1 MSTQFENY
9 SVSEI
14 NFIEPVGNDL
24 GNLGAYS
31 LTLTPDAGY
40 TLDASVFNLIAPIPS
55 GITNTSFNQAGPN
68 VRFDFLFANG
78 TIMPANDIEFPL
90 CFQGY
95 AELANFIIQGS
106 VDISTTN
113 ATPLSQLV
121 PYSNSGP
128 YNTAEVVYTQTILA
142 DSNYYFFAEPTA
154 SLAVGN
160 PNAYNITSSKTFGGP
175 NGELTAVTFS
185 VEYTYPAENVSN
197 DLINIE
203 GNAIPIIVDTQL
215 INAFN
220 FSGATGYQFTV
231 NSAGEVRDL
240 NLIGDPNAVYSVSL
254 FDNLGNETV
263 YATNQVMGSS
273 GTAIIP
279 NITIPSYTAGNPPY
293 ELIIS
298 GEINPTIANVGSTV
312 VIDIIQQ
319 EPVFIEVTATTTDSN
334 LSISGIP
341 DTLDLNA
348 NINYVP
354 GSFPTLN
361 FSFAATS
368 SGPPIVELAPVTS
381 NSFTPAIPDPA
392 SPTYDYVLNNLTSA
406 LNSSNDVFT
415 VSGTI
420 EVYSSGASPITHTLN
435 LDNILSTVVLPTIVT
450 TSVSNIT
457 SNQADSGGQSIT
469 DGGGAISSKGIEWSE
484 FANFSTILGTTNDGT
499 GTANFSSQMT
509 GLNPGPT
516 YYVRAY
522 AENQAGKAYGQVE
535 SFVTAV
541 LPTIVTKGVTGETG
555 TEADSGGENITD
567 GGGTIS
573 SKGIQWSDVADFSTV
588 LGANNEGTGTAD
600 FASTITGLTVGNTYY
615 VRAYAQ
621 NEVGIGYGEV
631 IGFASNIT
639 VPCNSD
645 QSAGGAGIQDL
656 NINLDSGGGL
666 IALAFTAFGV
676 PDKLEIIHGGPDG
689 TKVATSGYDN
699 GGDGNSGPFDD
710 TYGTEPSNTVPTAA
724 QVANTDQFIGT
735 NKPGT
740 IPTRESQFSNETGFV
755 ADLGTFQ
762 QIVWWEYTASD
773 WQTEPNV
780 TVRITGSTGTQWRF
794 FRFCCPDANCT
805 SDIT

>member
-40 TLDASVFNLIAPIPS
+40 TLDAGVFNLIAPIPS

-68 VRFDFLFANG
+68 VRFDFTFANG

-142 DSNYYFFAEPTA
+142 DSNYYFFVEPTA
-154 SLAVGN
+154 SLAVGD

-263 YATNQVMGSS
+263 YATNQVMDSS
-273 GTAIIP
+273 GTAIVP

-298 GEINPTIANVGSTV
+298 GEINPSIANDGNNI
-312 VIDIIQQ
+312 VIDILQQ
-319 EPVFIEVTATTTDSN
+319 EPVFIEINATTTDSN
-334 LSISGIP
+334 LTLAGVP
-341 DTLDLNA
+341 DTLNLAA
-348 NINYVP
+348 NVNYTP
-354 GSFPTLN
+354 GTEPVLN
-361 FSFAATS
+361 FSFTATS
-368 SGPPIVELAPVTS
+368 VAGEITQINPVTA
-381 NSFTPAIPDPA
+381 NSFTPVIPDPTA
-392 SPTYDYVLNNLTSA
+392 VGYNYTISNLTSA
-406 LNSSNDVFT
+406 LSASNTIFT

-420 EVYSSGASPITHTLN
+420 EAYATGSTPITHVLD
-435 LDNILSTVVLPTIVT
+435 LDNILLTV
-450 TSVSNIT
+450 
-457 SNQADSGGQSIT
+457 
-469 DGGGAISSKGIEWSE
+469 E
-484 FANFSTILGTTNDGT
+484 
-499 GTANFSSQMT
+499 
-509 GLNPGPT
+509 
-516 YYVRAY
+516 
-522 AENQAGKAYGQVE
+522 
-535 SFVTAV
+535 

-555 TEADSGGENITD
+555 AAADSGGESITD

-573 SKGIQWSDVADFSTV
+573 SKGIQWSEFADFNTI
-588 LGANNEGTGTAD
+588 LGANDEGTGTAD
-600 FASTITGLTVGNTYY
+600 FSSTITGLTTGNTYY

-621 NEVGIGYGEV
+621 NEAGIAYGEV
-631 IGFASNIT
+631 IGFVSNIT
-639 VPCNSD
+639 VPCS
-645 QSAGGAGIQDL
+645 STSSSGGDGITDL
-656 NINLDSGGGL
+656 NINLNSGGGL
-666 IALAFTAFGV
+666 IALLFDPVGV
-676 PDKLEIIHGGPDG
+676 PDKMEIIHGGPDG
-689 TKVATSGYDN
+689 TKVATSGFDN
-699 GGDGNSGPFDD
+699 GTDGNAGPFDNV
-710 TYGTEPSNTVPTAA
+710 YGTEPSNTLPTSS
-724 QVANTDQFIGT
+724 QVANIDQFIGT
-735 NKPGT
+735 GKGAC
-740 IPTRESQFSNETGFV
+740 PTREAQFTSETGYV
-755 ADLGTFQ
+755 ANMNTYQ
-762 QIVWWEYTASD
+762 QIVWWQYTASD
-773 WQTEPNV
+773 WQTAPNV
-780 TVRITGSTGTQWRF
+780 TIRVTGSTGTAWSFLRL
-794 FRFCCPDANCT
+794 CCPDGNCT
-805 SDIT
+805 PESTP

>member
-40 TLDASVFNLIAPIPS
+40 TLDAGVFNLIAPIPS

-68 VRFDFLFANG
+68 VRFDFTFANG

-142 DSNYYFFAEPTA
+142 DSNYYFFVEPTA
-154 SLAVGN
+154 SLAVGD

-273 GTAIIP
+273 GTAIVP

-298 GEINPTIANVGSTV
+298 GEINPSIANVGNTV
-312 VIDIIQQ
+312 VIDILQQ
-319 EPVFIEVTATTTDSN
+319 EPVFIEINATTTDSN
-334 LSISGIP
+334 LTLAGVP
-341 DTLDLNA
+341 DTLNLAA
-348 NINYVP
+348 NVNYTP
-354 GSFPTLN
+354 GTEPVLN
-361 FSFAATS
+361 FSFTATS
-368 SGPPIVELAPVTS
+368 VAGEITQINPVTA
-381 NSFTPAIPDPA
+381 NSFTPVIPDP
-392 SPTYDYVLNNLTSA
+392 
-406 LNSSNDVFT
+406 
-415 VSGTI
+415 
-420 EVYSSGASPITHTLN
+420 
-435 LDNILSTVVLPTIVT
+435 
-450 TSVSNIT
+450 
-457 SNQADSGGQSIT
+457 
-469 DGGGAISSKGIEWSE
+469 
-484 FANFSTILGTTNDGT
+484 
-499 GTANFSSQMT
+499 
-509 GLNPGPT
+509 
-516 YYVRAY
+516 
-522 AENQAGKAYGQVE
+522 
-535 SFVTAV
+535 TAV
-541 LPTIVTKGVTGETG
+541 GYNNTTKHL
-555 TEADSGGENITD
+555 S
-567 GGGTIS
+567 
-573 SKGIQWSDVADFSTV
+573 
-588 LGANNEGTGTAD
+588 
-600 FASTITGLTVGNTYY
+600 
-615 VRAYAQ
+615 
-621 NEVGIGYGEV
+621 
-631 IGFASNIT
+631 
-639 VPCNSD
+639 
-645 QSAGGAGIQDL
+645 
-656 NINLDSGGGL
+656 L
-666 IALAFTAFGV
+666 IH
-676 PDKLEIIHGGPDG
+676 I
-689 TKVATSGYDN
+689 
-699 GGDGNSGPFDD
+699 
-710 TYGTEPSNTVPTAA
+710 
-724 QVANTDQFIGT
+724 
-735 NKPGT
+735 
-740 IPTRESQFSNETGFV
+740 
-755 ADLGTFQ
+755 
-762 QIVWWEYTASD
+762 
-773 WQTEPNV
+773 
-780 TVRITGSTGTQWRF
+780 
-794 FRFCCPDANCT
+794 
-805 SDIT
+805 